1 MSYFMIVA
9 VGFLAALTLQFLFQM
24 VQMKSF
30 NKYYTRLREMGRVAI
45 GKAKGGFHA
54 GAIVM
59 FAIDQNGIILDGCFM
74 RGFTMFAR
82 FKDWDFFNGINVG
95 TITKEDC
102 ATIGVSLRRA
112 ALNASSNYN
121 TIMSGGEVLEKPGL
135 LTRIGD
141 KIYGVN
147 KKKA

>member
-9 VGFLAALTLQFLFQM
+9 VGFLTALLLQFLFQM
-24 VQMKSF
+24 IQMKSF
-30 NKYYTRLREMGRVAI
+30 NKYYTRLRKIGRVAI

-59 FAIDQNGIILDGCFM
+59 FAIDQDGIILDGCFM

-82 FKDWDFFNGINVG
+82 FKDWNFFDGFDVG
-95 TITKEDC
+95 KIQKEDC
-102 ATIGVSLRRA
+102 RTIGVPLRRA
-112 ALNASSNYN
+112 VLDASSNYN
-121 TIMSGGEVLEKPGL
+121 TIMNGGEILEKPGL

-141 KIYGVN
+141 RVFGVN
-147 KKKA
+147 KKRA

>member
-1 MSYFMIVA
+1 MSYFMIIAVA
-9 VGFLAALTLQFLFQM
+9 MLTAFILQFLMQM

-30 NKYYTRLREMGRVAI
+30 NKYYIKLRKIGRVAI

-59 FAIDQNGIILDGCFM
+59 FAIDQEGVIVEGCFM

-82 FKDWDFFNGINVG
+82 FKDWDYFNGSNVG
-95 TITKEDC
+95 TIVKEDC
-102 ATIGVSLRRA
+102 EKIGVSLRRA
-112 ALNASSNYN
+112 VLNASSNYN

-141 KIYGVN
+141 RIYGVH

>member
-1 MSYFMIVA
+1 MSFMVIAVA
-9 VGFLAALTLQFLFQM
+9 MLAAFCLQFLFQM

-30 NKYYTRLREMGRVAI
+30 NKFYTKLRKKGRVAI

-59 FAIDQNGIILDGCFM
+59 FAINQDGVIIDGCFM
-74 RGFTMFAR
+74 RGFTMLAR
-82 FKDWDFFNGINVG
+82 FKNWDFFNGIDVG
-95 TITKEDC
+95 TIKKDDC

-112 ALNASSNYN
+112 VLDASSNYN
-121 TIMSGGEVLEKPGL
+121 TIMSGGEVLEKPSL
-135 LTRIGD
+135 FTRIGD

>member
-1 MSYFMIVA
+1 MSFMVIAVA
-9 VGFLAALTLQFLFQM
+9 MLAAFCLQFLFQM

-30 NKYYTRLREMGRVAI
+30 NKFYTKLRKKGRVAI

-59 FAIDQNGIILDGCFM
+59 FAIDQDGVIIDGCFM
-74 RGFTMFAR
+74 
-82 FKDWDFFNGINVG
+82 KNWDFFNGIDVG
-95 TITKEDC
+95 TIKKDDC

-112 ALNASSNYN
+112 VLNASSNYN
-121 TIMSGGEVLEKPGL
+121 TIMSGGEVLEKPSL
-135 LTRIGD
+135 FTRIGD

>member
-1 MSYFMIVA
+1 MSFMVIAVA
-9 VGFLAALTLQFLFQM
+9 MLAAFCLQFLFQM

-30 NKYYTRLREMGRVAI
+30 NKFYTKLR
-45 GKAKGGFHA
+45 KAKGGFHA

-59 FAIDQNGIILDGCFM
+59 FAIDQDGVIIDGCFM
-74 RGFTMFAR
+74 RGFTMLAR
-82 FKDWDFFNGINVG
+82 FKNWDFFNGIDVG
-95 TITKEDC
+95 TIKKDDC

-112 ALNASSNYN
+112 VLNASSNYN
-121 TIMSGGEVLEKPGL
+121 TIMSGGEVLEKPSL
-135 LTRIGD
+135 FTRIGD

>member
-1 MSYFMIVA
+1 MSFMVIAVA
-9 VGFLAALTLQFLFQM
+9 MLAAFCLQFLFQM

-30 NKYYTRLREMGRVAI
+30 NKFYTKLRKKGRVAI

-59 FAIDQNGIILDGCFM
+59 FAID
-74 RGFTMFAR
+74 
-82 FKDWDFFNGINVG
+82 VG
-95 TITKEDC
+95 TIKKDDC

-112 ALNASSNYN
+112 VLNASSNYN
-121 TIMSGGEVLEKPGL
+121 TIMSGGEVLEKPSL
-135 LTRIGD
+135 FTRIGD

>member
-1 MSYFMIVA
+1 MSFMVIA
-9 VGFLAALTLQFLFQM
+9 AALLSAFILQFLFQM
-24 VQMKSF
+24 VQMRSF
-30 NKYYTRLREMGRVAI
+30 NKYYTRLRKMGRVAI

-59 FAIDQNGIILDGCFM
+59 FAIDQDGVILKGCFM
-74 RGFTMFAR
+74 RGFTMLAR
-82 FKDWDFFNGINVG
+82 FKDWDFFNGIDVG
-95 TITKEDC
+95 TITKNDC

-112 ALNASSNYN
+112 VLDASSNYN

-141 KIYGVN
+141 RIYGVN

>member
-1 MSYFMIVA
+1 MTYFMIVA
-9 VGFLAALTLQFLFQM
+9 VGLLSAFILQFLLQM

-30 NKYYTRLREMGRVAI
+30 NKYYTKLRKMGRVAI

-59 FAIDQNGIILDGCFM
+59 FAIDQDGVILKGCFM

-82 FKDWDFFNGINVG
+82 FKDWDFFNGIDVG
-95 TITKEDC
+95 TIKKTDC
-102 ATIGVSLRRA
+102 ETIGVSLRRA
-112 ALNASSNYN
+112 VLDASSNYN

-141 KIYGVN
+141 RIYGVN

>member
-1 MSYFMIVA
+1 MSFMVIAVA
-9 VGFLAALTLQFLFQM
+9 MLAAFCLQFLFQM

-30 NKYYTRLREMGRVAI
+30 NKFYTKLRKKGRV
-45 GKAKGGFHA
+45 AKGGFHA

-59 FAIDQNGIILDGCFM
+59 FAIDQDGVIIDGCFM
-74 RGFTMFAR
+74 RGFTMLAR
-82 FKDWDFFNGINVG
+82 FKNWDFFNGIDVG
-95 TITKEDC
+95 TIKKDDC

-112 ALNASSNYN
+112 VLNASSNYN
-121 TIMSGGEVLEKPGL
+121 TIMSGGEVLEKPSL
-135 LTRIGD
+135 FTRIGD

>member
-1 MSYFMIVA
+1 MSYFMIIAVA
-9 VGFLAALTLQFLFQM
+9 MLTAFVLQFLMQL

-30 NKYYTRLREMGRVAI
+30 NKYYTKLRKMGRVAI

-59 FAIDQNGIILDGCFM
+59 FAIDQDGVIIQGCFM

-82 FKDWDFFNGINVG
+82 FKDWDFYNGIDVG

-102 ATIGVSLRRA
+102 KTIGISLRRA
-112 ALNASSNYN
+112 VLNASSNYN

-147 KKKA
+147 RKKA

>member
-1 MSYFMIVA
+1 MSYFMIIAVA
-9 VGFLAALTLQFLFQM
+9 FCSAYILQFLFQLL
-24 VQMKSF
+24 QMKSF
-30 NKYYTRLREMGRVAI
+30 NKYYVKLRRIGRVAI

-59 FAIDQNGIILDGCFM
+59 FAIDQDGMIVEGCFM
-74 RGFTMFAR
+74 RGFTMLAK
-82 FKDWDFFNGINVG
+82 FKKWDYFNGKNVG

-112 ALNASSNYN
+112 VLNATSNYN
-121 TIMSGGEVLEKPGL
+121 TIMSGGEILEKPGI

-141 KIYGVN
+141 RIYGVN